1 VHATRGSDTLGR
13 APATTMK
20 RPPSDRKRLARAF
33 GVQPKRRGLAIAT
46 TGVLAGIGALGGTIA
61 FFPAALIAAGIGGLV
76 LRERRKVALGLRE
89 VLEWGFPIEGYRE
102 WLLASEPAFD
112 VELRRDIAAE
122 VMLESMAAID
132 TAIVVHRLG
141 DRAFRIVTP
150 RVALPG
156 RKPGQPAV
164 HLGDRELLRR
174 IYDTLLAPLHADIG
188 IVALRMGDL
197 STMSKLLSAPAP
209 EPEAPSGDVF
219 REPAM
224 AAPPALQ
231 ALVQVGTTAPVAR
244 DARRLSKRDERIL
257 HAAGARPAGVGTVL
271 LLTLA
276 GAMGAVQIFPPAWFV
291 GVAAGFIGGVA
302 TAVSTNRRNA
312 ATVANLLPPQRFPIE
327 GYDDW
332 LLSGRP
338 VFDLELRAPVDRVQL
353 EIALRS
359 IEAFSVE
366 ANQAVRWVEDIAWL
380 SDTRVRVETRPALIH
395 PSRRIEPFY
404 GGSHPLFKQMLSEV
418 LEPLDARVGIA
429 AIHMGGNVDRRIS

>member
-1 VHATRGSDTLGR
+1 
-13 APATTMK
+13 MK
-20 RPPSDRKRLARAF
+20 RPPSDRNRLARAF
-33 GVQPKRRGLAIAT
+33 GVQPKRRGLAITA
-46 TGVLAGIGALGGTIA
+46 TGVLAGIGVLGGTFA
-61 FFPAALIAAGIGGLV
+61 FFPAALVAAGIGGFM
-76 LRERRKVALGLRE
+76 LRERRRVALGLRE
-89 VLEWGFPIEGYRE
+89 VLAWGFPVEGYRD

-122 VMLESMAAID
+122 VMTDSAAALD
-132 TAIVVHRLG
+132 PAIVVHKVG

-156 RKPGQPAV
+156 RKPGDPVV

-174 IYDTLLAPLHADIG
+174 IHDALLAPLHADIG

-197 STMSKLLSAPAP
+197 STMSKRLPAPAP

-231 ALVQVGTTAPVAR
+231 ALVQTGPTAPVAR
-244 DARRLSKRDERIL
+244 DARRLGKRAERIL
-257 HAAGARPAGVGTVL
+257 HAAGAKPAGIGTVL
-271 LLTLA
+271 SFS
-276 GAMGAVQIFPPAWFV
+276 AVGTIAVAQFFPPAWWLGAAGGFV
-291 GVAAGFIGGVA
+291 TGVVAAI
-302 TAVSTNRRNA
+302 STNLRNA

-338 VFDLELRAPVDRVQL
+338 VFDLELRAPIDREQL
-353 EIALRS
+353 ANELLGIQ
-359 IEAFSVE
+359 AFSVE
-366 ANQAVRWVEDIAWL
+366 ANQLVRWVEDIAWL
-380 SDTRVRVETRPALIH
+380 SDTRVRVETRPTLIH

-404 GGSHPLFKQMLSEV
+404 GGSHFLFMQMLSRV
-418 LEPLDARVGIA
+418 LEPLDARVGIT
-429 AIHMGGNVDRRIS
+429 AIHMGGNVNRRIS